1 MAADPPPALRV
12 VPALVGERPPLSEL
26 GEVALLAGMTIGT
39 SPVDL
44 WRAWTEAVA
53 SRVADAVRVVEAEY
67 GRADE
72 IVASGGALHASPAF
86 RRAVERAL
94 GRPIALREDADGDET
109 ARGAALIAL
118 ERLGA

>member
-1 MAADPPPALRV
+1 V
-12 VPALVGERPPLSEL
+12 VPTLVGERPPLSER
-26 GEVALLAGMTIGT
+26 GEVSLMAGMTIGT

-44 WRAWTEAVA
+44 WRAWTESVA
-53 SRVADAVRVVEAEY
+53 GRVADAVQAVEAEY

-72 IVASGGALHASPAF
+72 IVASGGALHASEAF

-94 GRPIALREDADGDET
+94 GRPIVLRDDGEGDET